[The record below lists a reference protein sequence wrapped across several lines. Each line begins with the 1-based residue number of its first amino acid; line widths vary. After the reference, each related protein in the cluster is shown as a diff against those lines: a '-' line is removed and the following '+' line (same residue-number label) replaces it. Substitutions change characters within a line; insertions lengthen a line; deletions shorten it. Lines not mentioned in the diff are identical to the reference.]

1 MKALV
6 AAGLVLMAGLSAC
19 RQGSYTETRAADTS
33 GMDAPGPSEGA
44 GTAGDQSPSTAD
56 LGIARSMREAIA
68 ADPALSM
75 NARYVTIISS
85 NGVLTLRGSVDS
97 ASEKAA
103 VGAAA
108 QRVAG
113 VTRVE
118 NDLEVASN

>member
-6 AAGLVLMAGLSAC
+6 AAGLVLMASLSAC
-19 RQGSYTETRAADTS
+19 RQGSYTETRAAD
-33 GMDAPGPSEGA
+33 PSEGA

-56 LGIARSMREAIA
+56 LGIARSIREAIA
-68 ADPALSM
+68 ADPALST

-85 NGVLTLRGSVDS
+85 NGVLTLRGSVYS

-108 QRVAG
+108 QRAAG